1 MQDNRKT
8 NHSRDVDR
16 MGRFIGQLR
25 VHEGI
30 TLQQLARGLCTVSY
44 LNRVENGERE
54 VGKQLTDA
62 FFQRLGKPVELFER
76 ILDWD
81 EFQQWKQRQEILT
94 HLNSGDVAKTR
105 ACMETYREISSGVL
119 DEQFLAIVEINC
131 CALED
136 ADANQLLEMVKSALQ
151 LTQPDFGTAPVDSLL
166 FSQNEGRL
174 FFAYLQLR
182 ERLEGYAAVAG
193 DYHALLQY
201 FKHPRYESRERV
213 YLYPYVA
220 VRVIEN
226 EFREKRYSDA
236 LTICQEALDE
246 LTIERRLFAYD
257 QLLEWKQKLH
267 DVMENPDQ
275 TPGKLLTHLK
285 NILSYA
291 PKPLELLVPCEERGN
306 VYCFNDV
313 IRTRRRL
320 LGLSQEELAEGIC
333 QPVTISR
340 IENHSG
346 KVQRKNRRALLQRV
360 NMSGERYDYEIITDS
375 YEDYLLRSELD
386 RSVAR
391 EDWNTAQSMVSE
403 LSKRTSD
410 TPTNRQYF
418 LRNKAYIKTALPD
431 GHPEKLATEDRAQYF
446 RNAINLSLPLDFDSI
461 ATWPECVLSINEI
474 MALLPLANCYEKT
487 NQKEKSL
494 SILSFLKNSLKNL
507 GVKVSLYA
515 SIDTRVDLE
524 LASVLGSLGRY
535 LESSV
540 HVKECIEVSIK
551 NHVSAIL
558 ARALCGEAW
567 NIAGGLDDLSGEEYK
582 LEVQKVLGTL
592 QQAYAAALI
601 SGDMTR
607 QKNIPAYCRR
617 KFNIEISL

>member
-8 NHSRDVDR
+8 NHSRNVDR

-25 VHEGI
+25 AHEGI

-94 HLNSGDVAKTR
+94 HLNSGDVTKTR
-105 ACMETYREISSGVL
+105 ECMETYREISSGVL

-131 CALED
+131 CALEG
-136 ADANQLLEMVKSALQ
+136 AETNQLLEMVTNALQ
-151 LTQPDFGTAPVDSLL
+151 LTQPDFGTTSVDSLL

-174 FFAYLQLR
+174 FFAYLQIR

-285 NILSYA
+285 SILSYA
-291 PKPLELLVPCEERGN
+291 PKPLELLIPCEERGN

-313 IRTRRRL
+313 IRTRRKL
-320 LGLSQEELAEGIC
+320 LKLSQEELAEGIC
-333 QPVTISR
+333 QPITISR

-360 NMSGERYDYEIITDS
+360 NMSGERYDYEVITDS

-386 RSVAR
+386 RATMR
-391 EDWNTAQSMVSE
+391 GDWTAAKSRVST
-403 LSKRTSD
+403 LWSRTPD
-410 TPTNRQYF
+410 TLTNRQYF
-418 LRNKAYIKTALPD
+418 YKYTANIKLFLPD
-431 GHPEKLATEDRAQYF
+431 GHPEKITRESCIQLLRDTIWLTLPVDMD
-446 RNAINLSLPLDFDSI
+446 AID
-461 ATWPECVLSINEI
+461 TWPACVLSINEI
-474 MALLPLANCYEKT
+474 LILITLADYYEKI
-487 NQKEKSL
+487 NQDEKCF
-494 SILSFLKNSLKNL
+494 SILAFIKRCLKRSDAPVFLYED
-507 GVKVSLYA
+507 LYTKTEI
-515 SIDTRVDLE
+515 SI
-524 LASVLGSLGRY
+524 ASVLGSQGRY
-535 LESSV
+535 SESSDIIG
-540 HVKECIEVSIK
+540 EILEVAIK
-551 NHVSAIL
+551 NQHSEVLPRCFLGESWNLLENRETICSEKQEHTLKDELNMLHL
-558 ARALCGEAW
+558 AL
-567 NIAGGLDDLSGEEYK
+567 
-582 LEVQKVLGTL
+582 
-592 QQAYAAALI
+592 AAALV
-601 SGDMTR
+601 SGDVVR
-607 QKNIPAYCRR
+607 QRSIPIYCQ
-617 KFNIEISL
+617 KKYGINLEI